1 MILEFYKITFGTRK
15 KIYESK
21 KAFEH
26 NWSRHCSRYSSCYEI
41 VAYKLEDN
49 DWKEIR
55 RVKKGK

>member
-1 MILEFYKITFGTRK
+1 MNLYKITFGTKK

-21 KAFEH
+21 ETFEH
-26 NWSRHCSRYSSCYEI
+26 NWSRHCSHYSSCYEI

-55 RVKKGK
+55 RSNKKVL